1 MRLLI
6 LKSGDVERNHGTG
19 VSPNPS
25 LTSINETSISDDFF
39 RIDNLI
45 SFTCLN
51 INKKR
56 GSIRKPLLMI

>member
-6 LKSGDVERNHGTG
+6 LKSGDVERNHGPG

-25 LTSINETSISDDFF
+25 LNSINETSISDNCL
-39 RIDNLI
+39 RIHNLI
-45 SFTCLN
+45 SFTCLS

-56 GSIRKPLLMI
+56 DSIRKPL

>member
-6 LKSGDVERNHGTG
+6 LKSSGDVERNPGPG

-25 LTSINETSISDDFF
+25 LTSINETSISDDFL
-39 RIDNLI
+39 RIHNLI

-56 GSIRKPLLMI
+56 GSIRKPL

>member
-6 LKSGDVERNHGTG
+6 LKSGDVERNPGSS

-25 LTSINETSISDDFF
+25 LTSINETSISDDCL

-56 GSIRKPLLMI
+56 DSIRKPL

>member
-6 LKSGDVERNHGTG
+6 LKSGDVERNHGPG

-25 LTSINETSISDDFF
+25 FSSINETSISDDFF

-45 SFTCLN
+45 YFTCLN

-56 GSIRKPLLMI
+56 GSIRKPQLMI

>member
-1 MRLLI
+1 MWLLI
-6 LKSGDVERNHGTG
+6 LKSGDVERNHGPG

-25 LTSINETSISDDFF
+25 LTSINETCISDDFL

-51 INKKR
+51 INKKS